1 MKLLIKNGRIIDP
14 ETRTDRVMDLLVDG
28 SFIKAWGEEIRCED
42 EDLQTI
48 DASGFIVM
56 PGLIDMHVHLRDP
69 GQTWKEDVYS
79 GAAAAA
85 KGGFT
90 TIVAM
95 ANTVPVTDTPARIAA
110 VMEKAADTGIHVIQA
125 GAVTTDLEGVHL
137 ADLEGYAEAGY
148 HVISE
153 DGKSVMNSGLFRRAL
168 NMAHRFDMIVL
179 DHCEDKYLVN
189 GGCVNEDAVS
199 RKEGLPGITNSV
211 EDAITARDLMIAKDA
226 GARLHLCHMST
237 VRSVEMLKK
246 AKEDGCPV
254 SGEVTPHHLILTS
267 TDRKPLDTNYKMNPP
282 LRTEKDREALV
293 KGLLDGVIDVIST
306 DHAPHRHMEKQTTM
320 VKAPFGI
327 VGLETAASLIWTE
340 FVKKGHMTPLQMV
353 EKMSYN
359 PAKLLKLDRRG
370 RLSPGNEADLILWDP
385 DCSYRIDAEKF
396 VSKSKNTPFNGRRVY
411 GEVLMTVCGG
421 GIAYAAERNAE

>member
-1 MKLLIKNGRIIDP
+1 MKLLIRNGRIIDP
-14 ETRTDRVMDLLVDG
+14 ETRTDKVMDLLVEG
-28 SFIKAWGEEIRCED
+28 GTVSAWGENIVCED
-42 EDLQTI
+42 EDLQTV
-48 DASGFIVM
+48 DAAGFIVM

-79 GAAAAA
+79 GTAAAA

-90 TIVAM
+90 TVVAM
-95 ANTVPVTDTPARIAA
+95 ANTLPVTDTPARIAA

-125 GAVTTDLEGVHL
+125 GSVTKDMEGVHL

-148 HVISE
+148 YVVSE

-168 NMAHRFDMIVL
+168 NMAHRYDMLVL

-189 GGCVNEDAVS
+189 GGCVNDDQVS

-237 VRSVEMLKK
+237 AGSVEMLRR
-246 AKEDGCPV
+246 AKQEGCHA

-293 KGLLDGVIDVIST
+293 KGLLEGVIDVIST
-306 DHAPHRHMEKQTTM
+306 DHAPHRHMEKETTM

-327 VGLETAASLIWTE
+327 VGLETAACLIWTE
-340 FVKKGHMTPLQMV
+340 FVMKGLMTPLQMV

-359 PAKLLKLDRRG
+359 PAKLLGLDKRG
-370 RLSPGNEADLILWDP
+370 RLSPGNEADLIIWDP
-385 DCSYRIDAEKF
+385 ECRYRIDKEKF
-396 VSKSKNTPFNGRRVY
+396 VSKSKNTPFDGRRVC

-421 GIAYAAERNAE
+421 EIAYAAERNA